1 MEPRGHSW
9 MCPWPREEWRTKRF
23 HVVLED
29 KDGKKLGT
37 VVAEHEP
44 ELLGH
49 LVGNILVS
57 LFLHVSMI
65 FNCGNSYMY
74 TCPRLSFLSFFLSC
88 FLSFFLSF
96 FFFLSFCLSVCLS
109 VFLSFCLSVFLS
121 FCLSVFLSFCLSF
134 FLFSFFLSVC
144 LSFCLSFFL
153 SFCLSVFLS
162 FCLSVFLSFCLSV
175 FLSFCLTVFLSFCRS
190 VFLSFCLSVFLS
202 FFLFFSFLSRLGSC
216 QIWSKTH
223 FLVPKHCFECEIHSL
238 FCFLLG

>member
-65 FNCGNSYMY
+65 FNCGNSCMY
-74 TCPRLSFLSFFLSC
+74 TCPRLSFLSFFLC
-88 FLSFFLSF
+88 FFLSF
-96 FFFLSFCLSVCLS
+96 FFLSFFLSVCLS
-109 VFLSFCLSVFLS
+109 VFLSF
-121 FCLSVFLSFCLSF
+121 
-134 FLFSFFLSVC
+134 FLSV
-144 LSFCLSFFL
+144 FL

-175 FLSFCLTVFLSFCRS
+175 FLSFCLSVLLSFCLSVVLSFCRS

-223 FLVPKHCFECEIHSL
+223 FLVPKHCFECEIHAL